1 MPQTKLGNLDGYV
14 RLAHADGG
22 VLATVRSIVNIPRLL
37 HDTIV
42 GEVYLVD
49 SFSGHEAQ
57 ICGAA
62 LKLCCNIGEAVKRTD
77 GSAFCKFGQCSLIT
91 GFDCCGIGPRSPLLD
106 ALDDGVLARE
116 GGVGQVRNREVRV
129 DKFVGEVTADI
140 DVTNDRVAGGQLI
153 EH

>member
-62 LKLCCNIGEAVKRTD
+62 LKLCCNIGDAVKRGTAEI
-77 GSAFCKFGQCSLIT
+77 SVQLHVHALALCTPWKSNHCTLI
-91 GFDCCGIGPRSPLLD
+91 RL
-106 ALDDGVLARE
+106 GVL
-116 GGVGQVRNREVRV
+116 
-129 DKFVGEVTADI
+129 
-140 DVTNDRVAGGQLI
+140 
-153 EH
+153 